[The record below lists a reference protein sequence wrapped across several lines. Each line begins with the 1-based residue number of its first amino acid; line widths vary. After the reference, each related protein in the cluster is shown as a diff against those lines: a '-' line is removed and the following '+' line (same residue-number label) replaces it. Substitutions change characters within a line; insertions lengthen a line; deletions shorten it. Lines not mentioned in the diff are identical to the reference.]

1 MIFLN
6 PIGGYIMNTKRIP
19 GFQWAMMIFIF
30 FIIAYAAP
38 IILKDFQGT
47 ISLKTFVFDISS
59 FAPFIAAIICLL
71 VFKHRG
77 TQLGSLK
84 FSISLKVIE
93 RIILA
98 LVIPLIIF
106 IIAMICFN
114 VYADSFVLL
123 QTEDLSVSII
133 SIIIGQIIMA
143 FLVEF
148 GFRSYLQHIVETKMN
163 TFIASIIVGIMYSI
177 WNVNISFSFDYAIYS
192 FLYSFAFS
200 MIIGELIRA
209 TKGRTIYIAT
219 IFHATMSFGLVFLF
233 NEELGDV
240 FPMKVIALSTVAVAA
255 VYILLSIIVRAILYF
270 FTKRNLDEVDDNN
283 YLDHVN
289 ETSEN
294 DAQID
299 DVDVDEDSV
308 QDENKTNTSTSDSSK
323 STTAASGVAVA
334 NRTTHDSDQQ
344 PHTDDTTKTT
354 ASTVDDKDTTSP
366 VNEATEQNNTDLTT
380 DVNQKKTNTENNTM
394 YHNSDEINEQDDN
407 TKSNDNDNND
417 SNNLTNSSVEASTE
431 KVKHDSNDN
440 DNESLKTSAR
450 YSTTRKSS
458 AVSNA
463 KASITEDNHVED
475 TSSTE
480 ANTTHATHNVAT
492 VDNDSNDKHTR
503 SPFNLKSKRGHRR

>member
-1 MIFLN
+1 
-6 PIGGYIMNTKRIP
+6 MNTKRIP

-59 FAPFIAAIICLL
+59 LAPFIAAIICLL

-114 VYADSFVLL
+114 VYADSFVLI

-299 DVDVDEDSV
+299 DDVDEDSV
-308 QDENKTNTSTSDSSK
+308 KDENKTNTSTSDSSK

-344 PHTDDTTKTT
+344 SHTDDTTKTT

-380 DVNQKKTNTENNTM
+380 DDNQKKTNTENNTT

-463 KASITEDNHVED
+463 KASITEDNHVKD

-480 ANTTHATHNVAT
+480 ANTTHATHNDAA

>member
-59 FAPFIAAIICLL
+59 LAPFIAAIICLL

-299 DVDVDEDSV
+299 DDDVDEDSV
-308 QDENKTNTSTSDSSK
+308 KDENKTNTSTSDSSK

-380 DVNQKKTNTENNTM
+380 DDNQKKTHTENNTT
-394 YHNSDEINEQDDN
+394 YHNSDEINKQDDN

-440 DNESLKTSAR
+440 ANESLKTSAR

-480 ANTTHATHNVAT
+480 ANTTHATHNDVT

>member
-59 FAPFIAAIICLL
+59 LAPFIAAIICLL

-299 DVDVDEDSV
+299 DDVDEDSV
-308 QDENKTNTSTSDSSK
+308 KDENKTNTSTSDSSK
-323 STTAASGVAVA
+323 STTAASGIAVA

-380 DVNQKKTNTENNTM
+380 DDNQKKTNTENNTT
-394 YHNSDEINEQDDN
+394 YHNSDEINQQDDN

-480 ANTTHATHNVAT
+480 ANTTHATHNDAA

>member
-47 ISLKTFVFDISS
+47 ISLKTFVFDMSS
-59 FAPFIAAIICLL
+59 LAPFIAAVICLL

-123 QTEDLSVSII
+123 QTDDLSVSII

-163 TFIASIIVGIMYSI
+163 TFIASIIVGIIYSI

-240 FPMKVIALSTVAVAA
+240 FPMKVIALTTAAVAA
-255 VYILLSIIVRAILYF
+255 VYILLSIIVRVILYF

-294 DAQID
+294 DAQT
-299 DVDVDEDSV
+299 DEDSV
-308 QDENKTNTSTSDSSK
+308 KDENKTSTSSSDSLK
-323 STTAASGVAVA
+323 STTAASGVAA
-334 NRTTHDSDQQ
+334 AHHTAHDSDQQ
-344 PHTDDTTKTT
+344 HADETTKTT
-354 ASTVDDKDTTSP
+354 TSTVDDKNTASSTTST
-366 VNEATEQNNTDLTT
+366 VNEATEQNNADLTT
-380 DVNQKKTNTENNTM
+380 DDNQKKTNIES
-394 YHNSDEINEQDDN
+394 NSTYDDHVEINEEDD
-407 TKSNDNDNND
+407 KSKSNDNND

-431 KVKHDSNDN
+431 KVKHDTTDN

-450 YSTTRKSS
+450 YSSSRKSS

-463 KASITEDNHVED
+463 KASIPDDDHVED

-480 ANTTHATHNVAT
+480 SNTTNATHNDQE
-492 VDNDSNDKHTR
+492 VDNDSNDKQTR

>member
-1 MIFLN
+1 
-6 PIGGYIMNTKRIP
+6 MNTKRIP

-59 FAPFIAAIICLL
+59 LAPFIAAIICLL

-299 DVDVDEDSV
+299 DDVDEDSV

-323 STTAASGVAVA
+323 STTVASGVAVA

-366 VNEATEQNNTDLTT
+366 VNEATEQNNTDFTT

-431 KVKHDSNDN
+431 
-440 DNESLKTSAR
+440 
-450 YSTTRKSS
+450 
-458 AVSNA
+458 
-463 KASITEDNHVED
+463 
-475 TSSTE
+475 
-480 ANTTHATHNVAT
+480 ANTTHATHNDAT

>member
-1 MIFLN
+1 
-6 PIGGYIMNTKRIP
+6 MNTKRIP

-59 FAPFIAAIICLL
+59 LAPFIAAIICLL

-84 FSISLKVIE
+84 LSISLKVIE

-219 IFHATMSFGLVFLF
+219 IFHAAMSFGLVFLF

-299 DVDVDEDSV
+299 DDVDEDSV
-308 QDENKTNTSTSDSSK
+308 KDENKTNTSTSDSSK

-334 NRTTHDSDQQ
+334 HRTTHDSDQQ

-380 DVNQKKTNTENNTM
+380 DDNQKKINTENNTM

-463 KASITEDNHVED
+463 KASITDDNHVED
-475 TSSTE
+475 ISSTE
-480 ANTTHATHNVAT
+480 SNTTHATHNEEA

>member
-1 MIFLN
+1 
-6 PIGGYIMNTKRIP
+6 MNTKRIP

-38 IILKDFQGT
+38 IILKDFQDT

-59 FAPFIAAIICLL
+59 LAPFIAAIICLL

-98 LVIPLIIF
+98 FVIPLIIF

-299 DVDVDEDSV
+299 DDVDEDSV

-323 STTAASGVAVA
+323 STTVASGVAVA

-366 VNEATEQNNTDLTT
+366 VNEATEQNNTDFTT

-440 DNESLKTSAR
+440 DNKSLKTSAR

-480 ANTTHATHNVAT
+480 ANTTHATHNDAT

>member
-1 MIFLN
+1 
-6 PIGGYIMNTKRIP
+6 MNTKRIP

-59 FAPFIAAIICLL
+59 LAPFIAAIICLL

-299 DVDVDEDSV
+299 DDDVDEDSV

-323 STTAASGVAVA
+323 STTVASGVAVA

-344 PHTDDTTKTT
+344 SHTDDTTKTT

-394 YHNSDEINEQDDN
+394 YHNSDEMNEQDDN

-431 KVKHDSNDN
+431 KVKHGSNDN
-440 DNESLKTSAR
+440 DNESLKTSAS

-480 ANTTHATHNVAT
+480 ANTTHATHNDAT

>member
-47 ISLKTFVFDISS
+47 ISLKTFVFDMSS
-59 FAPFIAAIICLL
+59 LAPFIAAVICLL

-123 QTEDLSVSII
+123 QTDDLSVSII

-219 IFHATMSFGLVFLF
+219 IFHATMSFGFVFLF

-240 FPMKVIALSTVAVAA
+240 FPMKVIALTTAAVAA
-255 VYILLSIIVRAILYF
+255 VYILLSIIVRSILYF

-294 DAQID
+294 DAQTDD
-299 DVDVDEDSV
+299 DVDVDSV
-308 QDENKTNTSTSDSSK
+308 KDENKTSTSSSDSLK
-323 STTAASGVAVA
+323 STTAASGVAA
-334 NRTTHDSDQQ
+334 AHHTAHDSDQQ
-344 PHTDDTTKTT
+344 HTDETTKTT
-354 ASTVDDKDTTSP
+354 TSTVDDKNTASSTAST
-366 VNEATEQNNTDLTT
+366 VNEATEQNNADLTT
-380 DVNQKKTNTENNTM
+380 DDNQKKTNTESNTT
-394 YHNSDEINEQDDN
+394 YDDHVEINEEDDK
-407 TKSNDNDNND
+407 TKSNDNND

-431 KVKHDSNDN
+431 KVKHDTTDN

-450 YSTTRKSS
+450 YSSSRKSS
-458 AVSNA
+458 AVSDA
-463 KASITEDNHVED
+463 KASITDDDHVED
-475 TSSTE
+475 TSSTKS
-480 ANTTHATHNVAT
+480 NSTTATHNDQE
-492 VDNDSNDKHTR
+492 VDNDSNDKQTR

>member
-1 MIFLN
+1 
-6 PIGGYIMNTKRIP
+6 MNTKRIP

-59 FAPFIAAIICLL
+59 LAPFIAAIICLL

-299 DVDVDEDSV
+299 DDVDEDSV
-308 QDENKTNTSTSDSSK
+308 KDENKTNTSTSDSSK
-323 STTAASGVAVA
+323 STTAASGIAVA

-380 DVNQKKTNTENNTM
+380 DDNQKKTNTENNTT
-394 YHNSDEINEQDDN
+394 YHNSDEINQQDDN

-480 ANTTHATHNVAT
+480 ANTTHATHNDAA

>member
-1 MIFLN
+1 
-6 PIGGYIMNTKRIP
+6 MNTKRIP

-59 FAPFIAAIICLL
+59 LAPFIAAIICLL

-240 FPMKVIALSTVAVAA
+240 FPMKVIALSTVAVAT

-294 DAQID
+294 DAQIND
-299 DVDVDEDSV
+299 DVDEDADNDSVSV

-323 STTAASGVAVA
+323 STTAASGVAA
-334 NRTTHDSDQQ
+334 AHHTMHDSDQQ
-344 PHTDDTTKTT
+344 QTDETTKTT
-354 ASTVDDKDTTSP
+354 ASTVDDKNTASSKTSA
-366 VNEATEQNNTDLTT
+366 VNEATEQNNADLTT
-380 DVNQKKTNTENNTM
+380 DDNQKKTNTESNTT
-394 YHNSDEINEQDDN
+394 YDDHVEINEEDGK
-407 TKSNDNDNND
+407 TKSNDNND
-417 SNNLTNSSVEASTE
+417 ANNLTNSSVEASTE
-431 KVKHDSNDN
+431 KVKHDTTDN

-450 YSTTRKSS
+450 YSSSRKSS

-463 KASITEDNHVED
+463 KASITDNDDIED

-480 ANTTHATHNVAT
+480 SNTTHTTHNDQE
-492 VDNDSNDKHTR
+492 VDNDSNDKQTR

>member
-59 FAPFIAAIICLL
+59 LAPFIAAIICLL

-114 VYADSFVLL
+114 VYADSFVLI

-299 DVDVDEDSV
+299 DDVDEDSV
-308 QDENKTNTSTSDSSK
+308 KDENKTNTSTSDSSK

-344 PHTDDTTKTT
+344 SHTDDTTKTT

-380 DVNQKKTNTENNTM
+380 DDNQKKTNTENNTT

-417 SNNLTNSSVEASTE
+417 SNNLTNSSVVASTE

-463 KASITEDNHVED
+463 KASITEDNHVKD

-480 ANTTHATHNVAT
+480 ANTTHATHNDAA

>member
-1 MIFLN
+1 
-6 PIGGYIMNTKRIP
+6 MNTKRIP

-59 FAPFIAAIICLL
+59 LAPFIAAIICLL

-299 DVDVDEDSV
+299 DDVDEDSV

-323 STTAASGVAVA
+323 STPVASGVAVA

-366 VNEATEQNNTDLTT
+366 VNEATEQNNTDFTT

-431 KVKHDSNDN
+431 
-440 DNESLKTSAR
+440 
-450 YSTTRKSS
+450 
-458 AVSNA
+458 
-463 KASITEDNHVED
+463 
-475 TSSTE
+475 
-480 ANTTHATHNVAT
+480 ANTTHATHNDAT